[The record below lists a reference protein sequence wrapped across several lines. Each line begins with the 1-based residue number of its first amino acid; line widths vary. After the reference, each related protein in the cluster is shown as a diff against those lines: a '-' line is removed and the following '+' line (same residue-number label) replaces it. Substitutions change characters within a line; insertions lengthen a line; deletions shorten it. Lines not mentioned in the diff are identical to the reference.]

1 MGEFLV
7 RRSLKT
13 LVTLFVVITAV
24 FLLTRISGN
33 PFEVEYRE
41 EGLTPEMMQQLEEYY
56 GLNEPLWTQFL
67 IYLRELAKGNAG
79 KLSLIHI

>member
-13 LVTLFVVITAV
+13 LVTLFVVITVV

-33 PFEVEYRE
+33 PFEVEYQE
-41 EGLTPEMMQQLEEYY
+41 EGLTPEMKQQLEEYY
-56 GLNEPLWTQFL
+56 GLSEPL
-67 IYLRELAKGNAG
+67 
-79 KLSLIHI
+79 